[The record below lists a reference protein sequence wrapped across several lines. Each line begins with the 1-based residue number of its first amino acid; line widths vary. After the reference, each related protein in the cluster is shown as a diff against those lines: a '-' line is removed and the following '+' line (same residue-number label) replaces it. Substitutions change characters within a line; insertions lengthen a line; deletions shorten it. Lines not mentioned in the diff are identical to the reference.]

1 MQYRTL
7 HCRQTQNPFFMYT
20 KKVFRAKDM
29 AVWTRYETS
38 LFVTIAVAVVALYY
52 FFDLHWIKIPWT
64 PLALIG
70 TAVAFVIGFQNNS
83 AYGRIWEARKIWGGI
98 VNTSRTFGMYVQ
110 DMVTNEHA
118 SVPLS
123 QEELQHE
130 IKTLTYRHIAWM
142 TALRHAMRTGKPW
155 ETVVK
160 EKTNQ
165 EWNEIVRPPEWDAKV
180 EDDMQAYL
188 SSDDLQYVMSKGNK
202 QTALLFLQ
210 SHHLRKLKESGVI
223 WEFSFLQLEGVL
235 EELFTLQGKSERI
248 KNFPYPRHFA
258 SLNHY
263 FMWVFVLILPL
274 ALVPQFAE
282 IGLEIAEDYPLIG
295 DLFVWLAVP
304 FYVAVAWVF
313 HTMERI
319 GRTGENPF
327 EGSANDVPIS
337 TIARG
342 IEIDLRQNLG
352 ESNEEIPEQF
362 PMVYDTQM

>member
-1 MQYRTL
+1 M
-7 HCRQTQNPFFMYT
+7 
-20 KKVFRAKDM
+20 AK
-29 AVWTRYETS
+29 WTRYETF
-38 LFVTIAVAVVALYY
+38 LFIVIITVVVSLYY
-52 FFDLHWIKIPWT
+52 FLDLNWIKIPWT

-98 VNTSRTFGMYVQ
+98 VNTSRTFGMYLQ

-118 SVPLS
+118 SVQLS
-123 QEELQHE
+123 KEELQHE

-142 TALRHAMRTGKPW
+142 TALRHAMRTSKPW
-155 ETVVK
+155 ETVMN

-165 EWNEIVRPPEWDAKV
+165 EWAKMTGPPEWQSTV
-180 EDDMQAYL
+180 EEDLKPYL
-188 SSDDLQYVMSKGNK
+188 SEKDMKYVLSKNNK
-202 QTALLFLQ
+202 QTALLYLQ
-210 SHHLRKLKESGVI
+210 SHHLRRLKESGTV

-235 EELFTLQGKSERI
+235 EEFFTLQGKSERI

-263 FMWVFVLILPL
+263 FVWIFILLLPL

-282 IGLEIAEDYPLIG
+282 IGQGISEVRPLIG
-295 DLFVWLAVP
+295 NLFIWLSIP
-304 FYVAVAWVF
+304 FYVVVAWVF

-337 TIARG
+337 TMARG

-352 ESNEEIPEQF
+352 ETNDEIPKQF
-362 PMVYDTQM
+362 PVKYDTQM